1 MKPVKARQDE
11 IRSPQQER
19 SRQRVDQILDAARQI
34 IAEKG
39 SAALTI
45 TEIAEIAGVTPGSM
59 YQYFPNKLAIIN
71 ALGTRY
77 LEEFRRKLDA
87 EMDSPPE
94 TAEGMAL
101 AFETLIEADYQMSR
115 TDPAMRDIWLGIAT
129 NWGLMEIFT
138 AESHRNMAK
147 LVEAARPLVRQSERD
162 GLETAISL
170 MFHFADTAIRVA
182 LGKDE
187 AEGRPVIERAKAML
201 RVIWLSMV

>member
-1 MKPVKARQDE
+1 MKPDKARQDD
-11 IRSPQQER
+11 IRTPQQGR
-19 SRQRVDQILDAARQI
+19 SRKRVNQILDAARQI

-39 SAALTI
+39 SAAVTI

-71 ALGTRY
+71 ALGTHY
-77 LEEFRRKLDA
+77 LEEFSRKLEA
-87 EMDSPPE
+87 EIEILPQ
-94 TAEGMAL
+94 TAEEMAV

-115 TDPAMRDIWLGIAT
+115 NDPAMRDIWLGNAT
-129 NWGLMEIFT
+129 NWSLMEIFN
-138 AESHRNMAK
+138 AESHRNVAI
-147 LVEAARPLVRQSERD
+147 LVQAARPLVRPSERD
-162 GLETAISL
+162 GLETAITL

-201 RVIWLSMV
+201 RLIWFSMV